1 MTTETIDRKT
11 GEITRTAE
19 AAAPAAAPAQAQPSD
34 LQRLLDREYDSRAML
49 EGDSMDKMLRMA
61 EIMASGKT
69 TVPEHLRGNVGD
81 CMAVITQAMA
91 WGMNPFAVA
100 QKTHLVSGKL
110 GYEAQLVIAV
120 LNGVRSPLV
129 TRIAFEWS
137 EDWNGVAGKSD
148 KSEKNWVRV
157 SARLRGE
164 AEPRVLQVTMA
175 QVGDTRNSSNWAA
188 DPRQQIAYLAA
199 KRWGRLHAPDVIL
212 GVYTPDELEDVAPTS
227 AGPNALP
234 RNAPPATVAKAAAEQ
249 QRPERTEAHV
259 KLIEELEHLAFK
271 EGAAAFQARW
281 KTLPKEDRA
290 AIGLAERDRMNGIGE
305 ETDAQTA
312 KGVTP

>member
-1 MTTETIDRKT
+1 MNTATLPSRAAPDPVT
-11 GEITRTAE
+11 GEVP
-19 AAAPAAAPAQAQPSD
+19 APAAAPAAQASD

-49 EGDSMDKMLRMA
+49 DDGSMDKMLRLA
-61 EIMASGKT
+61 EVMSSGKT

-120 LNGVRSPLV
+120 LNGVRSPLA

-164 AEPRVLQVTMA
+164 AEPRALQVTMA

-212 GVYTPDELEDVAPTS
+212 GVYTPDEIEEMVPAS
-227 AGPNALP
+227 AAGPNALP
-234 RNAPPATVAKAAAEQ
+234 RNAPPATVAQAAAEQ
-249 QRPERTEAHV
+249 QRPPRTPAHD
-259 KLIEELEHLAFK
+259 KMIETFETLAFK
-271 EGAAAFQARW
+271 QGLKAFEDAWRE
-281 KTLPKEDRA
+281 TPKPDRA
-290 AIGLAERDRMNGIGE
+290 AIGLAERDRIIAIGQ
-305 ETDAQTA
+305 ETDERLA
-312 KGVTP
+312 KGVQP